1 MLCDLKTA
9 KEDRNQQ
16 AKVILA
22 QKLTEEEEEKEKTN
36 NER

>member
-1 MLCDLKTA
+1 MLCDLKTP

-16 AKVILA
+16 AKVILP
-22 QKLTEEEEEKEKTN
+22 QKLTEEEEKTN